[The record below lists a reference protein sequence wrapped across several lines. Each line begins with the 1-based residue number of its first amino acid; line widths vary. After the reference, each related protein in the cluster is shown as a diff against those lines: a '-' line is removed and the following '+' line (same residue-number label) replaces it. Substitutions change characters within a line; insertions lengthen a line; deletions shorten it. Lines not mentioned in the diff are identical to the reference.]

1 MDLRGDLGER
11 ESSGVLSDEALA
23 AHPERVGELAL
34 RHPRAT
40 RALTSTVASSASVP
54 AVNVET

>member
-1 MDLRGDLGER
+1 LDLLLGH
-11 ESSGVLSDEALA
+11 S
-23 AHPERVGELAL
+23 ERVGELVCV
-34 RHPRAT
+34 HPRAT